1 MEGLGHSVDS
11 QGKRC
16 KKHTDVL
23 HSPYA
28 LRIAFHVSLYF
39 SFIASLIGISSG
51 FTRERIIDYVVA
63 VVNDQPIT
71 LHELETELILIAVI
85 NNPLI
90 ILGEQENA
98 LNIQEIK
105 NPPNTVKRAILE
117 TLIEQELMLQKADD
131 IGILLW
137 SWGKKVNTEIQGL
150 KSLYSNEALFLE
162 DLKRLGLE
170 YREVEE
176 RVRTVLIVKELTIR
190 QFRSSID
197 DKQINQEAPQYFE
210 QHQLEFFEPAQIQF
224 RYILVKLKSD
234 DAAESDDAADLQIH
248 AKTLAE
254 TIASQLQAGATF
266 QEIQQVYPD
275 NPLLQVVDE
284 TQVIPADTE
293 IQRVIADLDIN
304 EVSQPIPTPEGYLIA
319 QMLKKEPARQKTYP
333 EVSQEIQ
340 NKLIGEELRKR
351 REAWLTEQKAAADIR
366 ILDPELA
373 KTPLSLRAT
382 ED

>member
-1 MEGLGHSVDS
+1 MEGLGHSIES
-11 QGKRC
+11 QKKGG
-16 KKHTDVL
+16 KKHTGVL
-23 HSPYA
+23 RSPYP
-28 LRIAFHVSLYF
+28 LGIAFHVSLYF

-51 FTRERIIDYVVA
+51 FTKERTVDYVVA

-85 NNPLI
+85 SNRLI

-105 NPPNTVKRAILE
+105 NPPNTVKRAVLE
-117 TLIEQELMLQKADD
+117 TLIEQKLMLQKADD

-170 YREVEE
+170 YQEVEE
-176 RVRTVLIVKELTIR
+176 RVRTFLIVNELTIR
-190 QFRSSID
+190 QFRNSID
-197 DKQINQEAPQYFE
+197 EEQISQKAPQYFE
-210 QHQLEFFEPAQIQF
+210 EHRSEFVELAQIQF
-224 RYILVKLKSD
+224 QSILVRSKPND
-234 DAAESDDAADLQIH
+234 TADLQTQ

-254 TIASQLQAGATF
+254 TIAFQLQTGVTF
-266 QEIQQVYPD
+266 QEIQQIYPD
-275 NPLLQVVDE
+275 NPLLRIVTEPQ
-284 TQVIPADTE
+284 TFPTDTE
-293 IQRVIADLDIN
+293 VRLAIADLEVN
-304 EVSQPIPTPEGYLIA
+304 EVSQPISTPEGHLIA
-319 QMLKKEPARQKTYP
+319 KLLKKEPARQKTYP

-340 NKLIGEELRKR
+340 NKLIGEELQKQRK
-351 REAWLTEQKAAADIR
+351 AWLTEQKATADIR

-373 KTPLSLRAT
+373 KTPLPLSAT
-382 ED
+382 EDQD

>member
-1 MEGLGHSVDS
+1 MEGLGHSIES
-11 QGKRC
+11 QKKGG
-16 KKHTDVL
+16 KKHTGVL
-23 HSPYA
+23 RSPYP
-28 LRIAFHVSLYF
+28 LGIAFHVSLYF

-51 FTRERIIDYVVA
+51 FTKERTVDYVVA

-85 NNPLI
+85 SNRLI

-105 NPPNTVKRAILE
+105 NPPNTVKRAVLE
-117 TLIEQELMLQKADD
+117 TLIEQKLMLQKADD

-170 YREVEE
+170 YQEVEE
-176 RVRTVLIVKELTIR
+176 RVRTFLIVNELTIR
-190 QFRSSID
+190 QFRNSID
-197 DKQINQEAPQYFE
+197 EEQISQKAPQYFE
-210 QHQLEFFEPAQIQF
+210 EHRSEFVELAQIQF
-224 RYILVKLKSD
+224 QSILVRSKPND
-234 DAAESDDAADLQIH
+234 TADLQTQ

-254 TIASQLQAGATF
+254 TIAFQLQTGVTF
-266 QEIQQVYPD
+266 QEIQQIYPD
-275 NPLLQVVDE
+275 NPLLRIVTEPQ
-284 TQVIPADTE
+284 TFPTDTE
-293 IQRVIADLDIN
+293 VRLAIADLEVN
-304 EVSQPIPTPEGYLIA
+304 EVSQPISTSEGHLIA
-319 QMLKKEPARQKTYP
+319 KLLKKEPARQKTYP

-340 NKLIGEELRKR
+340 NKLIGEELQKQRK
-351 REAWLTEQKAAADIR
+351 AWLTEQKATADIR

-373 KTPLSLRAT
+373 KTPLPLSAT
-382 ED
+382 EDQD